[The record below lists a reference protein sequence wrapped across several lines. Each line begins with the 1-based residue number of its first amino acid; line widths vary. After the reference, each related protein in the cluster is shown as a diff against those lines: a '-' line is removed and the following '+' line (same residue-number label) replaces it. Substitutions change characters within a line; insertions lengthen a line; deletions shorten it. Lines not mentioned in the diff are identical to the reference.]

1 LSVGIPVIK
10 TKEGTGPRFRSRP
23 SDSVLALAFLAST
36 GSDAYAFVYALAT
49 DASTGTAS
57 GTARSYA

>member
-1 LSVGIPVIK
+1 MSVGIPVIK

-36 GSDAYAFVYALAT
+36 GSDAYALAT